1 MSSTSSLP
9 SNKASQAD
17 SRSQKASSVS
27 QETREIFQ
35 KMSDTLLGQV
45 RNMVTEVKEMVSK
58 VEERVEGVE
67 GAVKAIQEAVEE
79 IKNKN
84 VSGVESGEGDAE
96 GDGVTLVSFGKRK
109 RATVSKD
116 GRIVMKELENED
128 SNLKRRLRECLRKFC
143 LSPAGVFYFQG
154 FKAHFIGPLFSKGLC
169 HFNF

>member
-1 MSSTSSLP
+1 MLASSLP
-9 SNKASQAD
+9 SNKTSQAGD
-17 SRSQKASSVS
+17 PRTPKASSVS
-27 QETREIFQ
+27 QETRQIFQ
-35 KMSDTLLGQV
+35 QMSDTLLGQV
-45 RNMVTEVKEMVSK
+45 RNMVTEVKDMVSK

-116 GRIVMKELENED
+116 GRIVMKELESED